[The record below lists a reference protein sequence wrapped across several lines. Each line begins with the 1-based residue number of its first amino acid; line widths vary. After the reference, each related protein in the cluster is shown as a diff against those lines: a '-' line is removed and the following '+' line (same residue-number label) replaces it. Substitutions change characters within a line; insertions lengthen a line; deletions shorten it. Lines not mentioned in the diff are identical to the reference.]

1 MDVSNFVALLL
12 SHGKRAVLYLLN
24 IARGGVSRSSRLNQ
38 NSQDVTKIGASSGT
52 FRRIRETKR
61 LPCLPFRKFRKV
73 IGANH
78 CLTVLNVDCLASPRS
93 PFDHAI

>member
-52 FRRIRETKR
+52 FRRIVKR
-61 LPCLPFRKFRKV
+61 NDFPVYRFVNFVKSLER
-73 IGANH
+73 I
-78 CLTVLNVDCLASPRS
+78 TVLL
-93 PFDHAI
+93 F